1 VLHGVE
7 QRAVEHDRGFWR
19 LAEAGYFS
27 CRRTGAD
34 RYEAVG
40 HKYVGRAQS
49 GSLEVRVQEKVPG
62 TLLALIGAATGRE
75 LRIEAADSPAT
86 DFDAISRHLMSQ
98 FTMAASAYVASRRK
112 PRYEYR
118 DVEGPVLSGSLDLAR
133 TTRLHARGKLG
144 VFAYRQG
151 AVVRDEPLDRLV
163 LAGLDALDSSADALK
178 LDVDTLYQARW
189 LAGALEEVRDER
201 FLITTTRE
209 FQDSGQE
216 IEMKPGQLEADVDL
230 ARLAEVALL
239 HRGFEPELSSGGT
252 VPRAWFI
259 DLETLFE
266 RAVRA
271 TLLAL
276 LAPLYID
283 RGETYQRRLFTG
295 GVDGSRTHPDIV
307 VHDGQ
312 RVGAVGDVKYKSLAA
327 GAEEGK
333 ARQRKEGRPDIY
345 QVVVHAASLD
355 CAKAFLVY
363 AGENV
368 YASRFLGRSAT
379 GCLTWAAQVRPT
391 HLAQDLAALVENA
404 GLVSTGDY

>member
-1 VLHGVE
+1 MLHGTE
-7 QRAVEHDRGFWR
+7 QNAIEHDEGFWR
-19 LAEAGYFS
+19 LAEAGYLS
-27 CRRTGAD
+27 CRRTSND
-34 RYEAVG
+34 RYEGVG
-40 HKYVGRAQS
+40 HKYVGRAQT

-62 TLLALIGAATGRE
+62 TLLALVGAATGRE

-98 FTMAASAYVASRRK
+98 FTTAASAYVASRRK

-118 DVEGPVLSGSLDLAR
+118 DAEGPVLSGSLDLAR
-133 TTRLHARGKLG
+133 TMRLHARGKLG

-163 LAGLDALDSSADALK
+163 LAGLDALDSSAEALK

-201 FLITTTRE
+201 FLIATTRE

-266 RAVRA
+266 RAVRT
-271 TLLAL
+271 TLFAL
-276 LAPLYID
+276 LAPLKVD
-283 RGETYQRRLFTG
+283 RGETYERRLFTG
-295 GVDGSRTHPDIV
+295 GIDGSRTHPDIV
-307 VHDGQ
+307 VHDG
-312 RVGAVGDVKYKSLAA
+312 RHVGAVGDVKYKNLTAE
-327 GAEEGK
+327 AEEGMP
-333 ARQRKEGRPDIY
+333 RQGKGRRPDIY
-345 QVVVHAASLD
+345 QVVVHAASLGS
-355 CAKAFLVY
+355 AKAFLVY
-363 AGENV
+363 AGENA
-368 YASRFLGRSAT
+368 YTSRFLGRSAT
-379 GCLTWAAQVRPT
+379 GCRTWVAQVRPT
-391 HLAQDLAALVENA
+391 HLEQDLAALVADA
-404 GLVSTGDY
+404 GLDVAGV